1 MTAAIA
7 AIAETKCIKK
17 TIVLLLWLLFF
28 DEYLILKSN
37 GFRCEIIGY
46 EAFFSFCNLTQI
58 PWVPM
63 NTKSLILSD
72 NYISE
77 VNSSSFS
84 LLLDL
89 LELKLDG
96 QKTGKLIV
104 RKDSFKNLAKLIELD
119 LSYNQILLL
128 DQDAFTG
135 LSSLENLVLYFN
147 QLNGSFLENNY
158 FKDLTNLVLIDLSYN
173 KLTYLKPHPKFY
185 NLYRFELLN
194 LKGNRISR
202 ICEGDLH
209 SFQQKKITVIDL
221 SSNLLYYLNATDWE
235 HCGNPFRNI
244 EFDTLN
250 LGDNGFNERT
260 TKALCNVLNGTKILH
275 LNLRSHLMG
284 PDFGFNNFQNPDNTT
299 FAGLENSDLVILDIS
314 KGLIFS
320 LQPYLF
326 GKLSKLLHLN
336 IAENK
341 INRIENNAFHGLQNL
356 QWLNMSFNLMGELYD
371 VAFDGL
377 TSLVEL
383 YLNDNHIGPIQN
395 NALTNLP
402 KLMVLDLTNNAIVKL
417 QFCDN
422 LPFLY
427 YFGLKE
433 NKLSSIQT
441 AKVKTSI
448 VNFSKNQ
455 LTNLADFFYFLKNN
469 MIQYVGMQKNQLSI
483 CNYHV
488 SIPENHSLLYLDLS
502 DNMIQLI
509 WENGQ
514 CFEMFRNFSAL
525 QSLNISTNHIRFLPN
540 GVFSG
545 LTSLQELNLSSNFL
559 THVMSD
565 VLPVSLHTL
574 DVSKNQLLSPNPDVF
589 LGLGTIDLRYNQF
602 ICECP
607 IVDFLI
613 WFNKTNA
620 TLIGD
625 RQDIYCGYP
634 DRLRF
639 VPLDRIEFSDCN
651 ELTVLEPVMFALFVF
666 TSVVIATFMTTVIV
680 YNHFRGFFFG
690 LYKRSTQYV
699 IGEKAQDEKTL
710 KFDAYFCYA
719 RKDFPWVENVFIK
732 NLDSDYG
739 ERNRFDLCF
748 EERNFIPGEDHI
760 VNIRDAIW
768 NSKKTICVVTKHF
781 LQDGWCVEAF
791 NYAQSRYFT
800 ELKNVLI
807 MVVVGSLSQYQLKKY
822 KPIRAYIQRCEY
834 LTWPEDDQDVEWFL
848 SRLSYKILRE
858 EKVKNK
864 DLKVRTVSSTLELQQ
879 IGIS

>member
-1 MTAAIA
+1 MTAAVEA
-7 AIAETKCIKK
+7 NTETKCIRK
-17 TIVLLLWLLFF
+17 TVPLLLLLLFLDGHF
-28 DEYLILKSN
+28 LQESN
-37 GFRCEIIGY
+37 ELRCEII
-46 EAFFSFCNLTQI
+46 ERTAIFFACNLTQI

-63 NTKSLILSD
+63 NTTFLILSH
-72 NYISE
+72 NYLSE

-89 LELKLDG
+89 LVLKLDG
-96 QKTGKLIV
+96 QKTEKLTV
-104 RKDSFKNLAKLIELD
+104 RKDSFKNLTKLIELD
-119 LSYNQILLL
+119 LSYNKLLLL

-135 LSSLENLVLYFN
+135 LSSLESLLLHYN

-158 FKDLTNLVLIDLSYN
+158 FKDLTNLVYIDLSFN
-173 KLTYLKPHPKFY
+173 NLTYLKPHPKFY
-185 NLYRFELLN
+185 NLYRFELLV
-194 LKGNRISR
+194 LRENRISR

-209 SFQQKKITVIDL
+209 SFQQKKIKVIDL
-221 SSNLLYYLNATDWE
+221 SYNLLYHLNATDWE

-244 EFDTLN
+244 EFETLN
-250 LGDNGFNERT
+250 LGGNGFNERT
-260 TKALCNVLNGTKILH
+260 TKALCNVLNGTKILF
-275 LNLRSHLMG
+275 LQLRSHLMG
-284 PDFGFNNFQNPDNTT
+284 PSFGFNNFKNPDNTT
-299 FAGLENSDLVILDIS
+299 FAGLENSDLLILDIS

-326 GKLSKLLHLN
+326 GKLSKLLRLN

-341 INRIENNAFHGLQNL
+341 INRIETNAFNGLQNL
-356 QWLNMSFNLMGELYD
+356 ERLNMSFNLLGELYND
-371 VAFDGL
+371 YFDGL

-383 YLNDNHIGPIQN
+383 YLNDNHIGIIQDY
-395 NALTNLP
+395 AFHNLP
-402 KLMVLDLTNNAIVKL
+402 KLRTLDLTNNAIMTLV
-417 QFCDN
+417 FCEY
-422 LPFLY
+422 LPLLHSI
-427 YFGLKE
+427 GLKG
-433 NKLSSIQT
+433 NKLISVES

-448 VNFSKNQ
+448 VNFSRNQ
-455 LTNLADFFYFLKNN
+455 LSNIAEFFYFLKNN
-469 MIQYVGMQKNQLSI
+469 MIEYAAIQKNQLSI
-483 CNYHV
+483 CNYDV
-488 SIPENHSLLYLDLS
+488 SIPKNHSLLYLDLS

-514 CFEMFRNFSAL
+514 CWDMFKNFSAL
-525 QSLNISTNHIRFLPN
+525 QSINLANNYIRFLPK

-565 VLPVSLHTL
+565 LLPVNLHTL

-589 LGLGTIDLRYNQF
+589 FGLGTIDLRHNQF

-607 IVDFLI
+607 LVDFLI
-613 WFNKTNA
+613 WFNTTNV
-620 TLIGD
+620 TLVGD
-625 RQDIYCGYP
+625 RQDIYCAYP

-639 VPLDRIEFSDCN
+639 VPLDFMEFSGCD
-651 ELTVLEPVMFALFVF
+651 EPTLEPLMFALFVF
-666 TSVVIATFMTTVIV
+666 STVIIVTFMTTVIV

-690 LYKRSTQYV
+690 FYKRLIKSLLE
-699 IGEKAQDEKTL
+699 EKAQEEKTF
-710 KFDAYFCYA
+710 KFDAYLCYA
-719 RKDFPWVENVFIK
+719 RKDFPWVENVFIR

-739 ERNRFDLCF
+739 EQNHFDLCF

-807 MVVVGSLSQYQLKKY
+807 MVVVGSLSEYQLKKY

-834 LTWPEDDQDVEWFL
+834 LIWPEDDQDVEWFL

-858 EKVKNK
+858 EKVKNR

-879 IGIS
+879 IGVS